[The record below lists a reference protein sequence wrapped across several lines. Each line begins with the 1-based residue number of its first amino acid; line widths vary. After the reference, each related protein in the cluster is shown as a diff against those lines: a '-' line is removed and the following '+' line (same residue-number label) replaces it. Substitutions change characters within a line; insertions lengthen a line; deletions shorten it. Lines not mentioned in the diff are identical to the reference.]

1 MRTSAEAR
9 LADGRSV
16 VLRAV
21 PYDDPLARELVGRV
35 QQEYVARY
43 GGPDEAVVDPAEF
56 EPPVGL
62 FIVAE
67 VDGVPAGCGA
77 WRVHEPGVAEVKRVF
92 VDPAFRRAV
101 EADVQRVGSVAEHHR
116 GGAAQDDAARP
127 VGDLAHHPLGLQ
139 PEAPLVELLGHRDDA
154 AHRVGHG
161 AQRGEDPPQPA
172 GDGLVVGLRLG
183 HRDAEPAG
191 HLGGDGAVVEDQAQ
205 PRGDGRP
212 DLRTAGAVGGRDR
225 HHTRTRHRSSSI
237 RLPRKTAPGRPAYT
251 PYPGTEV

>member
-9 LADGRSV
+9 LADGRPV

-62 FIVAE
+62 FLVAE

-92 VDPAFRRAV
+92 VDPAFRRQGLAQLLMAALEESTAAAGTRAV
-101 EADVQRVGSVAEHHR
+101 VLNSGSR
-116 GGAAQDDAARP
+116 
-127 VGDLAHHPLGLQ
+127 Q
-139 PEAPLVELLGHRDDA
+139 PEALALYAALGYTSAPGYGVYADA
-154 AHRVGHG
+154 
-161 AQRGEDPPQPA
+161 P
-172 GDGLVVGLRLG
+172 
-183 HRDAEPAG
+183 
-191 HLGGDGAVVEDQAQ
+191 GAVFL
-205 PRGDGRP
+205 GK
-212 DLRTAGAVGGRDR
+212 
-225 HHTRTRHRSSSI
+225 
-237 RLPRKTAPGRPAYT
+237 RLEEER
-251 PYPGTEV
+251 